1 PDGEHRAKLDVVD
14 GVDGHAIPLRS
25 PALGS
30 CGRRSR
36 PSRRRAGKVTA
47 ARWADD
53 LAVSRHELAGLDGRD
68 RPAPQR
74 LALERREIRHAA
86 QVFGGHDFLEREID
100 DDEIGV
106 GARRDR
112 AFARKDAV
120 SPRGGAGG
128 QIYEPFERDAMAAAV
143 MQQDWKMRA
152 ERRM

>member
-1 PDGEHRAKLDVVD
+1 
-14 GVDGHAIPLRS
+14 
-25 PALGS
+25 
-30 CGRRSR
+30 R
-36 PSRRRAGKVTA
+36 PSRRRAGKVAA

-86 QVFGGHDFLEREID
+86 QVFGANDFLEGEIG

-120 SPRGGAGG
+120 GPRGRAGG
-128 QIYEPFERDAMAAAV
+128 EIDEALERDAMATAV
-143 MQQDWKMRA
+143 MQQDRKMRA
-152 ERRM
+152 ERGMAWARAVQARLGTFRGAPPRGVVGADRLDGAV